1 MPDASGTRVY
11 FIHDHHDG
19 TFHVHA
25 LSLEGLTLTDVTEA
39 NEPIA
44 KLTVHA
50 VISGPVAWRIGDC
63 AGLTRTQIGGFI
75 NPADQPA
82 VFATLSTEPVG
93 WIDSDHLVLS
103 ARTTGCSG
111 PSDLWVW
118 NIATSAA
125 TPLIT
130 GVDQAAIRSVL
141 TSFGELPNDI
151 NQAAPG

>member
-1 MPDASGTRVY
+1 MTAPGS
-11 FIHDHHDG
+11 
-19 TFHVHA
+19 
-25 LSLEGLTLTDVTEA
+25 
-39 NEPIA
+39 
-44 KLTVHA
+44 
-50 VISGPVAWRIGDC
+50 
-63 AGLTRTQIGGFI
+63 TRTQIGGFAA
-75 NPADQPA
+75 PADQPA

-103 ARTTGCSG
+103 VRNTGCTG

-141 TSFGELPNDI
+141 TSFGELPGDI
-151 NQAAPG
+151 NSAAPG